1 MIVEFSVKGYRSLQ
15 DIGVTLDNLNIITG
29 PNGSGKSNL
38 YNALHLLAKSAEGTL
53 AKTLALE
60 GGMPS
65 VLWAGDRKPTMAK
78 KPIRMILS
86 VQTSLFSYEIAL
98 GLPQTSM
105 SLFGLDP
112 QVKEES
118 VWYGKDKRKSTT
130 FLERKVGTTWVT
142 NEHGESICYPLFLS
156 QSESVLS
163 QLHEPH
169 LYPELSKLREMM
181 RGWRFYHHFRTDMD
195 SPLRRPQVGVRT
207 PVLSD
212 SGIDVAAALQTIIEI
227 GDNKAL
233 HTAIDD
239 AFPGSEL
246 IIKAEHSRFEVLL
259 QQRGM
264 RRPFEARELSDG
276 TLRYLCL
283 VAALLSP
290 RPSDFLALNEP
301 ETSLHPDLIEPLAN
315 LIYQASRYSQVWVT
329 THSNRLAASLAELS
343 KQKPIVLDKSS
354 GFTEL
359 ATEEGD
365 RGQG

>member
-1 MIVEFSVKGYRSLQ
+1 MIIEFSVKGYRSLQ
-15 DIGVTLDNLNIITG
+15 DIAVMLDNLNIITG

-38 YNALHLLAKSAEGTL
+38 YNAIHLLAKSAEGNL

-65 VLWAGDRKPTMAK
+65 VLWAGDRKAAMPK
-78 KPIRMILS
+78 KPVRMNLS
-86 VQTSLFSYEIAL
+86 VRTELFSYEIAL
-98 GLPQTSM
+98 GLPTLGM
-105 SLFGLDP
+105 TLFGLDP
-112 QVKEES
+112 IVKEET
-118 VWYGKDKRKSTT
+118 VWYGKEKRKSTT
-130 FLERKVGTTWVT
+130 YLERKVGTTWVM
-142 NEHGESICYPLFLS
+142 NENDERTCYPLLLS

-169 LYPELSKLREMM
+169 LYPELSRLREMM
-181 RGWRFYHHFRTDMD
+181 RGWRFYHHFRTDID
-195 SPLRRPQVGVRT
+195 SPLRRPQVGIRT

-239 AFPGSEL
+239 AFLGSEL
-246 IIKAEHSRFEVLL
+246 IIKTEHSRFEVLL

-264 RRPFEARELSDG
+264 KRPFEARELSDG

-290 RPSDFLALNEP
+290 RPSNFLALNEP
-301 ETSLHPDLIEPLAN
+301 EMSLHPDLIEPLAN
-315 LIYQASRYSQVWVT
+315 LIYQASRSSQIWVT
-329 THSNRLAASLAELS
+329 THSNRLAAYLADLS
-343 KQKPIVLDKSS
+343 KKAPIVLDKSS

-359 ATEEGD
+359 AVEQCQT
-365 RGQG
+365 